1 MILFHHCDDDAFRQ
15 CWRNDDSGDCGD
27 NDDDDCDNDNDVNDG
42 DDGDDG
48 DRRSNKCLNTGWFF

>member
-15 CWRNDDSGDCGD
+15 WRNDDSRDCGD

-42 DDGDDG
+42 DVNDGDD
-48 DRRSNKCLNTGWFF
+48 SKEATSV